1 MKQHNFNSIRSSH
14 YPNAPYF
21 YQMCDLYG
29 FMVIEEAD
37 IEAHGPYMLYRKE
50 DTDYNRFKR
59 WNEKIAD
66 DPIWEESILDRVQH
80 MVQRDKNRF
89 CIVMWSIGNES
100 AV

>member
-59 WNEKIAD
+59 WNEKSRMIQSGRNQSLTVFS
-66 DPIWEESILDRVQH
+66 IWS
-80 MVQRDKNRF
+80 
-89 CIVMWSIGNES
+89 S
-100 AV
+100 AIRTASVS